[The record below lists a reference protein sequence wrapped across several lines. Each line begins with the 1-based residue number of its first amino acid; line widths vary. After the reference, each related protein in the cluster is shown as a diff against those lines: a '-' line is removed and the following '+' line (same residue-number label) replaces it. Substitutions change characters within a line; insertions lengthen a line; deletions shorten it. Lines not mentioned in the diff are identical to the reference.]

1 MKTIFQRA
9 AALLLVLVIVISAL
23 PTASASVT
31 GTVTRSDKVDPELY
45 FWGDTV
51 RSYNFT
57 YADGTSATASIGG
70 FCLHYV
76 DGGIAYCIEPQLQTT
91 TNTQYN
97 GEVLDSSVY
106 WTTKLTS
113 AQRHAIS
120 LILLYGAPNG
130 LYSDNKYAMF
140 GFEGATQI
148 LIWEIVMGLR
158 NPTAPFTRTSDRLY
172 NTFAGN
178 TTFPLDTAYSH
189 IVNKLQKHGIVPS
202 FASTQQSNA
211 PEIVMHYNST
221 TGLCGVSVTDTNGVL
236 ADDFDF
242 SASGVSFTKTGNT
255 LTISA
260 PYSVICSG
268 NVIASAAG
276 RSLAENNLGAMIW
289 TCPSKQTLIKTVNTS
304 SDPVRAYF
312 KLVPDAAPGTM
323 TMQKTS
329 DSVDVVNYCF
339 KIYEWT
345 TGRTWYGKSDSDGR
359 IYRANAVYVQIG
371 STKKYTFT
379 DMIDGKYTFLE
390 VLSQKGDGVVFPDSW
405 RIKIT
410 NQGTTVYDHTFTG
423 SDLTKD
429 ANGDCRL
436 DQIELTGLTGG
447 GVMEMTIHNKTLTA
461 PLEIIKRSDD
471 NNVASI
477 SFTVEQDVP
486 GIGYVRLGTYLTNAN
501 GYITIP
507 NLTIGT
513 ELRVTESVPD
523 GYTSEQETQEIV
535 IAAGT
540 NTLTF
545 VNHKNPVTSSL
556 TIRKTSDDGNIAGIS
571 FTVEQDVTGIGY
583 VRLGTYQTN
592 ANGYITIPDLIVG
605 TKLRVTEIVPDG
617 YTCEQESQEIVIADG
632 ENTLTFV
639 NTKDVVPPKLTI
651 RKVSDNGTV
660 SGFTFVIRNS
670 SNQEVTR
677 GMTNRGGVLI
687 IGSSYLTI
695 GETYTV
701 VELAKAG
708 YVCQNNNQQI
718 TIEEGENT
726 LTFNNK
732 LIRGGLKILKVDSQT
747 EEPLPGAGF
756 KVCIDGKT
764 VAEGYTGPDGTV
776 QFDDLPYGDR
786 YYYQEFEAPEGYLL
800 DDTMYPFSIRTDGK
814 IITVTR
820 RNAQEQPE
828 IGSIQIY
835 KVNEAGTALADVTF
849 LLEYSLDDGETWQAV
864 QFREENSAVTEG
876 GCTSDN
882 LEDGTLTTDD
892 HGIVCFAG
900 LCRSD
905 TIKYRLTETET
916 AAGYELLASPAFE
929 DYLPAN
935 GEADISLT
943 VVNASAFTMPATG
956 GTGFIGQAVGL
967 GLAATALAALF
978 ITTRKKK
985 NKNSTE
991 N

>member
-1 MKTIFQRA
+1 MKTLFQRA
-9 AALLLVLVIVISAL
+9 AALLLVLVIVISVL
-23 PTASASVT
+23 PAASASVT

-91 TNTQYN
+91 TNTQYS
-97 GEVLDSSVY
+97 GEVLDSSVF
-106 WTTKLTS
+106 WNTKLTA
-113 AQRHAIS
+113 AQRQAIG

-140 GFEGATQI
+140 GFEGATQL

-158 NPTAPFTRTSDRLY
+158 IPTAPFTRTSDRLY

-189 IVNKLQKHGIVPS
+189 IINKLQKHGIVPS

-211 PEIVMHYNST
+211 PEIVMHYNSS

-260 PYSVICSG
+260 PYSVICGG

-323 TMQKTS
+323 TMQKMS
-329 DSVDVVNYCF
+329 DSVDVANYCF

-345 TGRTWYGKSDSDGR
+345 TDRTWYGKSDSDGR

-371 STKKYTFT
+371 NTKKYTFT

-423 SDLTKD
+423 SALTKD

-471 NNVASI
+471 DNVAS
-477 SFTVEQDVP
+477 
-486 GIGYVRLGTYLTNAN
+486 
-501 GYITIP
+501 
-507 NLTIGT
+507 
-513 ELRVTESVPD
+513 
-523 GYTSEQETQEIV
+523 
-535 IAAGT
+535 
-540 NTLTF
+540 
-545 VNHKNPVTSSL
+545 
-556 TIRKTSDDGNIAGIS
+556 IS

-592 ANGYITIPDLIVG
+592 ASGYITIPDLIVG

-639 NTKDVVPPKLTI
+639 NTKDIVPPKLTI

-677 GMTNRGGVLI
+677 GMTNRDGVLN

-718 TIEEGENT
+718 TIQEGENT

-732 LIRGGLKILKVDSQT
+732 LIRGSLKILKVDSQT

-756 KVCIDGKT
+756 KVCVDGKT

-828 IGSIQIY
+828 IGSIRIY

-864 QFREENSAVTEG
+864 QFREESSAVTEG

-882 LEDGTLTTDD
+882 LEDGTLTTGDD
-892 HGIVCFAG
+892 GIVCFAG

>member
-1 MKTIFQRA
+1 MKTLFQRA

-45 FWGDTV
+45 FWGDAV
-51 RSYNFT
+51 RSYNFN
-57 YADGTSATASIGG
+57 YADGTNVTASLGG

-76 DGGIAYCIEPQLQTT
+76 DGGIAYCIEPQTQTIH
-91 TNTQYN
+91 NSQYS
-97 GEVLDSSVY
+97 GDVLDSSVF
-106 WTTKLTS
+106 WNTKLTA
-113 AQRHAIS
+113 AQRQAIG

-140 GFEGATQI
+140 GFEGATQL

-158 NPTAPFTRTSDRLY
+158 NPTAPYTRTSDRLY

-178 TTFPLDTAYSH
+178 PTFPLDVAYTH
-189 IVNKLQKHGIVPS
+189 IVNKLQKHGVIPS
-202 FASTQQSNA
+202 FASKQASNA
-211 PEIVMHYNST
+211 PEVVLHYDSA
-221 TGLCGVSVTDTNGVL
+221 TGMCSATVTDTNGVL

-242 SASGVSFTKTGNT
+242 SASGVTFTKSGNT
-255 LTISA
+255 LSISA
-260 PYSVICSG
+260 PYAAICNG
-268 NVIASAAG
+268 DVIASAPG
-276 RSLAENNLGAMIW
+276 RALAENNLGAMIW
-289 TCPSKQTLIKTVNTS
+289 TCPSQQTLIKTVTTS

-312 KLVPDAAPGTM
+312 KLVPDAVPGTM
-323 TMQKTS
+323 ALQKTS
-329 DSVDVVNYCF
+329 DGDDVEGYCF
-339 KIYEWT
+339 KIYEWN
-345 TGRTWYGKSDSDGR
+345 TGRTWYGKSAGNGR
-359 IYRANAVYVQIG
+359 VYQANAVYVQMG

-379 DMIDGKYTFLE
+379 NLIDGKYTFLE

-410 NQGTTVYDHTFTG
+410 NQGSTVYDHTFTG
-423 SDLTKD
+423 SALTKD

-447 GVMEMTIHNKTLTA
+447 GVMELTIHNKALTA

-471 NNVASI
+471 GKVS
-477 SFTVEQDVP
+477 
-486 GIGYVRLGTYLTNAN
+486 
-501 GYITIP
+501 
-507 NLTIGT
+507 
-513 ELRVTESVPD
+513 
-523 GYTSEQETQEIV
+523 
-535 IAAGT
+535 
-540 NTLTF
+540 
-545 VNHKNPVTSSL
+545 
-556 TIRKTSDDGNIAGIS
+556 GIS
-571 FTVEQDVTGIGY
+571 FSVEQDVTGIGY

-592 ANGYITIPDLIVG
+592 ASGYITIPDLIVG

-632 ENTLTFV
+632 ENTLTFA

-677 GMTNRGGVLI
+677 GMTNRDGVLN

-718 TIEEGENT
+718 TIQEGENT

-732 LIRGGLKILKVDSQT
+732 LIRGSLKILKVDSQT

-756 KVCIDGKT
+756 KVCVDGKT

-800 DDTMYPFSIRTDGK
+800 DDTMYPFAIRTDGQ

-835 KVNEAGTALADVTF
+835 KVNEAGTALAGVTF
-849 LLEYSLDDGETWQAV
+849 LLEYSTDDSTTWQAV
-864 QFREENSAVTEG
+864 QYREENSAVTEG
-876 GCTSDN
+876 GCTSDH
-882 LEDGTLTTDD
+882 LTDGTLTTDD
-892 HGIVCFAG
+892 YGFVCFEG
-900 LCRSD
+900 LCRSNS
-905 TIKYRLTETET
+905 IKYRLTETAT
-916 AAGYELLASPAFE
+916 AAGYLLLTSPAFE
-929 DYLPAN
+929 DCLPEN
-935 GEADISLT
+935 GEADIELT
-943 VVNASAFTMPATG
+943 VVNVSEFTMPAAG
-956 GTGFIGQAVGL
+956 GTGFARQAVSF
-967 GLAATALAALF
+967 GLAASALAALLF
-978 ITTRKKK
+978 AVRKKK
-985 NKNSTE
+985 TKKSNE